1 MSLSIATLC
10 HRVRAPGLGA
20 PTGWT
25 IAALVVA
32 GLFALPILTV
42 VLAAF
47 APTGELWRHLAASV
61 LPRYV
66 VNSFLLAAGVGLGT
80 FVLGTGCA
88 WIVTMCAF
96 PGKRVFEWALFL
108 PMAVPAYLLAYTY
121 TGLFDVAGPVQ
132 GLLREL
138 TGLAVHDY
146 WFPEVRSL
154 PGAVTVMTLVLYP
167 YVYMTAR
174 AAFLEQ
180 SVCVLEIGRTLGC
193 TPWAAFRRI
202 ALPLARPAIA
212 TGVALVLMETL
223 GDFGTVQYFAVDTF
237 TTGIYRTWFG
247 LGDRASAAQL
257 AAMLLGAIALLLGAE
272 RLGRGG
278 ARFHHTTTRY
288 RPLPE
293 LRLRRGKAVL
303 AVTVCALPILLGFV
317 LPGLQL
323 AAWALGDDTMDVPVF
338 LGYAGNTLL
347 LAVPTAVL
355 AIGFALL
362 LGYGKRLGQG
372 PLGRVATTLASLG
385 YAIPGSV
392 IAVGVLIPV
401 ANFDNALDR
410 WMRATFDVST
420 GLLLSGTIAALV
432 FAYLVRFLAIA
443 FNSVEAGLAKVT
455 PNMDAAA
462 RSLGQTPAATLR
474 RVHLPMMG
482 ASLATAGLLILVDV
496 IKELPATLIMR
507 PFNFDTLAVKTFELA
522 SDERLAEAALPGLAI
537 LACGIVPVIV
547 LSRTIARA
555 RPGAGR
561 RPA

>member
-1 MSLSIATLC
+1 MSLSIPTL
-10 HRVRAPGLGA
+10 RPGAWRSGSNVPA
-20 PTGWT
+20 GWT
-25 IAALVVA
+25 LAALLVA
-32 GLFALPILTV
+32 LVFALPVATV
-42 VLAAF
+42 ALAAF
-47 APTGELWRHLAASV
+47 APTGELWRHMMGSV

-66 VNSFLLAAGVGLGT
+66 ANSLVLAAGVGLGT
-80 FVLGTGCA
+80 FVLGTACA
-88 WIVTMCAF
+88 WLVTMCAF
-96 PGKRVFEWALFL
+96 PAKRLFEWALFL
-108 PMAVPAYLLAYTY
+108 PMAVPAYLLAYTF

-132 GLLREL
+132 GLFREV

-146 WFPEVRSL
+146 WFPDIRSL
-154 PGAVTVMTLVLYP
+154 PGAILVMTLVLYP

-180 SVCVLEIGRTLGC
+180 SICVLEIGRTLGC
-193 TPWAAFRRI
+193 GPWAAFRRI

-237 TTGIYRTWFG
+237 TTGIYRTWLG
-247 LGDRASAAQL
+247 MGDRASAAQL
-257 AAMLLGAIALLLGAE
+257 AAMLLGAIALLLAAE

-293 LRLRRGKAVL
+293 LRLRSGKAVL
-303 AVTVCALPILLGFV
+303 AVIACALPILLGFV

-323 AAWALGDDTMDVPVF
+323 AAWALSDETMDVPSF
-338 LGYAGNTLL
+338 LRYAGNTMM
-347 LAVPTAVL
+347 LAVPTAIL

-372 PLGRVATTLASLG
+372 VVGRAATTVASLG

-401 ANFDNALDR
+401 ANFDNALDH
-410 WMRATFDVST
+410 WMRQSFGVST

-455 PNMDAAA
+455 PSMDAAA

-482 ASLATAGLLILVDV
+482 ASLTTAGLLILVDV

-537 LACGIVPVIV
+537 LLCGIVPVIV
-547 LSRTIARA
+547 LSRAIARA

-561 RPA
+561 AAG